1 MAKDK
6 PSKKDV
12 KSERT
17 VVVSFRIAES
27 LHQELTKL
35 AQGKTDEAGLELTPS
50 GMARRLVVEAIKV
63 KK

>member
-6 PSKKDV
+6 PTKKDS
-12 KSERT
+12 KSEKT

-27 LHQELTKL
+27 LHQELAKL

-50 GMARRLVVEAIKV
+50 GMARRLVVEALRATN
-63 KK
+63 